1 MPLATHG
8 NPATARVERP
18 WYALGWA
25 LGLLVVLAVCLRG
38 SGSAAAEPQSDPPL
52 PRELS
57 VWNWLQQNQS
67 IPSTSFARW
76 QLEQQNPGGQ
86 PEPAL
91 WNAPINTLV
100 PVPEVQQ
107 ASAIGGLG
115 DTRLN
120 RGTLIEAAAP
130 LPPPPLG
137 RRLTQTAPI
146 ELAQQT
152 PPPDTGIQSGESP
165 SAVGGTDPPGK
176 APDGEQKLGKSPIDY
191 SRQFLR
197 TQAVLVKQG
206 QCQFDTGAAYGTVQ
220 SYFPTI
226 VGNTLT
232 QGFFHRRLAY
242 VPAQIRY
249 GLTDRL
255 QLYANCPVGY
265 VCSEQSVLGSY
276 ANYSGRGGTGDTNV
290 GVSYW
295 LRKSNGMPFD
305 PDVIATVGMTIPSAP
320 ASFLSAFNTPQ
331 TSLGQGFWAATWNLL
346 VVQSFDPVTIF
357 YGVGGRQLFGKDVD
371 GSYIQ
376 PGQQFTYQLGAGFAV
391 NERVTFSASY
401 FGYLIT
407 DTYIDHARV
416 PGSVLE
422 PQYMRFAVTVSRTH
436 RIIEPYVL
444 LGTTADSA
452 RSIIGINITF
462 L

>member
-1 MPLATHG
+1 MLIVVTVG
-8 NPATARVERP
+8 LRPAQSTAQE
-18 WYALGWA
+18 
-25 LGLLVVLAVCLRG
+25 
-38 SGSAAAEPQSDPPL
+38 SQTEPPL

-57 VWNWLQQNQS
+57 VWNWLRQNQWA
-67 IPSTSFARW
+67 PGTSFAGW
-76 QLEQQNPGGQ
+76 QLEQQVPAGQ
-86 PEPAL
+86 VEPAV
-91 WNAPINTLV
+91 WNAPTNHLV
-100 PVPEVQQ
+100 PVPEVEL
-107 ASAIGGLG
+107 ASAIVGLG

-120 RGTLIEAAAP
+120 QGTLIEAVPP

-137 RRLTQTAPI
+137 RRLTQSTPI

-152 PPPDTGIQSGESP
+152 PPPDTGVQSGEPP
-165 SAVGGTDPPGK
+165 SAVGGPAQPGAPAEGEKSLGK
-176 APDGEQKLGKSPIDY
+176 APVNY
-191 SRQFLR
+191 SREFLR
-197 TQAVLVKQG
+197 YQSVLLKQG
-206 QCQFDTGAAYGTVQ
+206 QCQFDTGAAYATVE

-226 VGNTLT
+226 VNNTLT
-232 QGFFHRRLAY
+232 QGFYHRRLAY

-249 GLTDRL
+249 GLTDRA
-255 QLYANCPVGY
+255 QMYVNCPVGY
-265 VCSEQSVLGSY
+265 VCSEQTVLGSY
-276 ANYSGRGGTGDTNV
+276 ANYSGRGGTGDTNL

-305 PDVIATVGMTIPSAP
+305 PDVITTVGMTIPTAP
-320 ASFLSAFNTPQ
+320 ASYLSAFNTPQ

-346 VVQSFDPVTIF
+346 VVQSYDPVTIF
-357 YGVGGRQLFGKDVD
+357 YGVGGRQLFGKDVN

-407 DTYIDHARV
+407 DTYIDQQRV

-436 RIIEPYVL
+436 RVIEPFVL
-444 LGTTADSA
+444 IGTTADAA

-462 L
+462 M